1 MSISDIKG
9 RRDKIKNNYKI
20 KKMAIIVSKKLIC
33 VEAKKISFKGREGK
47 LIEKF
52 KYLFLDKD
60 GNLIQGFLD
69 TNDYEQD
76 VQEINEGNF
85 DELKQK
91 FIFLKKSFLM
101 AKQLTSCCLEKDKRG
116 EKKLGQPAQLF

>member
-1 MSISDIKG
+1 
-9 RRDKIKNNYKI
+9 
-20 KKMAIIVSKKLIC
+20 MAIIVQKKLIC

-47 LIEKF
+47 LIEKW

-76 VQEINEGNF
+76 VQEINEGDF
-85 DELKQK
+85 DESK
-91 FIFLKKSFLM
+91 
-101 AKQLTSCCLEKDKRG
+101 AKTYLF
-116 EKKLGQPAQLF
+116 EKKFFNGQTTDKLLPRKR